1 MVLFIGMDTADWRAT
16 EEEEKM
22 PIQKQTTGQ
31 IVKLNVENKSNEE
44 VGSLDDNY
52 KSGEEMYFS
61 GCNAI
66 SRIDAQY
73 LSTLPRP
80 IANNTS
86 LRIVPT

>member
-1 MVLFIGMDTADWRAT
+1 
-16 EEEEKM
+16 M
-22 PIQKQTTGQ
+22 PTQKQTTGQ
-31 IVKLNVENKSNEE
+31 IIKLIVENKSNED
-44 VGSLDDNY
+44 VGAHDSDFEF
-52 KSGEEMYFS
+52 GEEMYFS